1 MPVAAGDVLLI
12 TKNSRYTKNG
22 DLRRV
27 KSCNEHEIVLD
38 NGRKLDPSIA
48 LHVRQGHTVTSQVS
62 QSKEREKMFAL
73 ALSSGLSQI
82 NATQALV
89 SVSRAQMEARIYT
102 DSVELFEEAV
112 TLETGHREAAI
123 DFLETA
129 EKALIRTME
138 PETTRPADLQPG
150 VIRTRE
156 QKGRAVKHVPADEL
170 HPPPPPQVIQ
180 QPSSEHERG
189 MSI

>member
-1 MPVAAGDVLLI
+1 
-12 TKNSRYTKNG
+12 
-22 DLRRV
+22 
-27 KSCNEHEIVLD
+27 
-38 NGRKLDPSIA
+38 
-48 LHVRQGHTVTSQVS
+48 
-62 QSKEREKMFAL
+62 MFAL

-129 EKALIRTME
+129 EKALNPDHGARGDAAG
-138 PETTRPADLQPG
+138 RPAA
-150 VIRTRE
+150 
-156 QKGRAVKHVPADEL
+156 GR
-170 HPPPPPQVIQ
+170 HPDA
-180 QPSSEHERG
+180 RAKR
-189 MSI
+189 